1 MAQSEILFSANN
13 MNQLFVLQYSSGQYG
28 KFDSLFSELE
38 DYLLLLIADNPEAFN
53 TLAGTRAL
61 IKQADEKILEL
72 IGSQTAEFIAEYPEF
87 AEQQSSFAAMS
98 LERAAINYASLTP
111 AIGILM
117 KDVFRTP
124 LVLNGQAFELDD
136 YINGKNGIADKT
148 RENVNR
154 ALFTGYAE
162 GRTTQQIITSIKGSK
177 TVKGAAIPK
186 SKVNAERVVRTAL
199 NHVATTS
206 RQRTYKENKNL
217 VVGYQWLSTLDSRT
231 SPICRDRDLT
241 VYYYA
246 DNFNPLPPA
255 HDYCRSTT
263 TPELNDNN
271 PLKQKKGDGTRA
283 SKGAKGGKQVKDD
296 LGGYNWL
303 SNEPAWFQD
312 EALGKTKGLIFRNA
326 GLTPEEYKK
335 ASVNQFGQPL
345 TIKQMIEKNK
355 KIADYM
361 SQ

>member
-28 KFDSLFSELE
+28 KFDPLFDELE
-38 DYLLLLIADNPEAFN
+38 DYLLLLVADNPEAFN

-87 AEQQSSFAAMS
+87 AEQQSQFAAMS
-98 LERAAINYASLTP
+98 LERAVINYSALTP
-111 AIGILM
+111 SISVLM

-124 LVLNGQAFELDD
+124 LVLNGNAFALDD
-136 YINGKNGIADKT
+136 YVTGNDGIVNKT

-154 ALFTGYAE
+154 ALFSGYAE

-177 TVKGAAIPK
+177 TVKGASIPK
-186 SKVNAERVVRTAL
+186 SKSNTERVVRTAL

-206 RQRTYKENKNL
+206 RQRTYKENRSL

-241 VYYYA
+241 VYYYK
-246 DNFNPLPPA
+246 DKFNPLPPA

-283 SKGAKGGKQVKDD
+283 SRGAKGGKQVSDNLSYYD
-296 LGGYNWL
+296 WL
-303 SNEPAWFQD
+303 KKQPASFQD
-312 EALGKTKGLIFRNA
+312 QALGKTKGLIFRNS
-326 GLTPEEYKK
+326 GLTADEFK
-335 ASVNQFGQPL
+335 AVSVNQFGKPL
-345 TIKQMIEKNK
+345 TIEQLKAKNTQ
-355 KIADYM
+355 IADYLAD
-361 SQ
+361 